1 MANAREPIIYTI
13 GHSNH
18 PLGAFLRLLQ
28 DHAIDRVVD
37 VRTHP
42 YSRIAPQFQRENL
55 ALALKQ
61 AGIIYDYRGAGLGG
75 QPQGPDGQS
84 SGGSVDYHKRTQSP
98 EYLRDLAHVIRTSQR
113 QRLVLLCGE
122 ANPRQCHRHH
132 LLART
137 LLEQGLAVRHI
148 LADGTLREVTW
159 RDFLEEQLTLFEL
172 RERPLVIYTIGFAQK
187 TAEEFFSSLAGHHVT
202 RLVDI
207 RLNPRTQLNGF
218 TRQQDLPY
226 LLSRLVAAE
235 YWYLPLLAPPPE
247 MLRAYRD
254 GGDWPAYERAYRQ
267 LLEERAVA
275 EQLSPACFAPT
286 SCLLCSEPTPDHC
299 HRRLAAEYL
308 REMWS
313 HVEIRHL

>member
-1 MANAREPIIYTI
+1 
-13 GHSNH
+13 
-18 PLGAFLRLLQ
+18 
-28 DHAIDRVVD
+28 
-37 VRTHP
+37 
-42 YSRIAPQFQRENL
+42 
-55 ALALKQ
+55 
-61 AGIIYDYRGAGLGG
+61 
-75 QPQGPDGQS
+75 
-84 SGGSVDYHKRTQSP
+84 
-98 EYLRDLAHVIRTSQR
+98 VIRTSQR

-122 ANPRQCHRHH
+122 ADPMQCHRHH

-137 LLEQGLAVRHI
+137 LLEYGLAVRHI

-172 RERPLVIYTIGFAQK
+172 REHPLVIYTIGFAQK
-187 TAEEFFSSLAGHHVT
+187 TAEEFFSSLAGHHVA
-202 RLVDI
+202 RVVDI
-207 RLNPRTQLNGF
+207 RLNPRSQLSGF

-226 LLSRLVAAE
+226 LLSHLVAAE
-235 YWYLPLLAPPPE
+235 YWYLPLLAPSPE
-247 MLRAYRD
+247 MLQAYHD

-286 SCLLCSEPTPDHC
+286 PCLLCSEPTPEHC

-308 REMWS
+308 GEVWG